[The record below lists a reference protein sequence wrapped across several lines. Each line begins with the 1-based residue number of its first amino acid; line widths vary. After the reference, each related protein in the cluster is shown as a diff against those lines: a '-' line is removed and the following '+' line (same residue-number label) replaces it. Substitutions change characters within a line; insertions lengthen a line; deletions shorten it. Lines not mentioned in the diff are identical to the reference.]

1 MNVNLHRI
9 LDGADGEFSGRAGRV
24 SADVAADVEPGES
37 IRLRL
42 ETDGP
47 GATSR
52 AIAVDL
58 SPSEARLLG
67 GRLLDAAERSHS

>member
-1 MNVNLHRI
+1 MSVNLHRI
-9 LDGADGEFSGRAGRV
+9 LDGGDGEFSGRAGTV
-24 SADVAADVEPGES
+24 STDVAADVEPGEPIS
-37 IRLRL
+37 LRL

-47 GATSR
+47 AVSSR
-52 AIAVDL
+52 SITLEL

>member
-1 MNVNLHRI
+1 MNVNMHRV
-9 LDGADGEFSGRAGRV
+9 LEASDGAFSGRAGTV
-24 SADVAADVEPGES
+24 DTAVAADVRPGET
-37 IRLRL
+37 ITLRL

-52 AIAVDL
+52 AITLDL

-67 GRLLDAAERSHS
+67 GRLLDATE